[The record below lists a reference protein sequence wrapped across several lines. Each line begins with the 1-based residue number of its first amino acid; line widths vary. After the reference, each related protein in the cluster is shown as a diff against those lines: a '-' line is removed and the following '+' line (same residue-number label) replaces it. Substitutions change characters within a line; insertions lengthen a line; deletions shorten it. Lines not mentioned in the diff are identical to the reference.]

1 MASPILLFI
10 SIIFFLII
18 IHRLFQ
24 RLRYNLPPGPRPW
37 PIIGNLDKLNPV
49 HKRQRFAE
57 WSKTYGPIISVWF
70 GSTLNV
76 VISNSE
82 LAKQGLKDNDQRLA
96 DRYRN
101 RRLTLS
107 FKNGQDLVWADY
119 GSHYVKV
126 SKVCTLELFSP
137 KSIEALRPI
146 REDEVRNMIESIYKD
161 LNNPDHQNYGGGGGR
176 GLVLRKY
183 LGSVAFNNITRMVF
197 GKKFV
202 SKQGVMDEQGLEF
215 KAVLAN
221 EYMLGASL
229 GLVEHIWW
237 LNWMSW
243 LGNDVTL
250 SEILARKDRLTRSII
265 EEHKAKG
272 MKKNNNGGG
281 GGKPHFVDALL
292 GLQEKYEFSEDTII
306 LYQRLRYNLTPGP
319 RPWPI
324 LGNLDKLNPVLKRQ
338 RFAEWSKTYGPIISV
353 WFGSTLNVVISN
365 SELAKQGLKD
375 NDQQLADRYRNR
387 TLALIFKN
395 GQDLIWA
402 DYGSHYVKVRK
413 VCTLELFSPKSIEA
427 LRPIREDEVRAMI
440 ESIYKDLNNNYGGG
454 GGGLV
459 LRKYLG
465 SVAFNNITRLV
476 FGKKFVSKQGVID
489 EQGLEFKAVL
499 ANEFMLGASLGLVE
513 HIWWLNWMSRLGN
526 DLAVSEILAR
536 KDRLTRA
543 IMEEHKAKN
552 MKKINGGVKQ
562 HFVDALLGLQEKYEL
577 SEETIMLL
585 LWNMTTAGMDT
596 VAITVEWA
604 MAELVKNPKAQQE
617 MDRVIGLD
625 RVMIESD
632 ISDLPY
638 LQCRRICPAAQL
650 AVNLVTLMI
659 GHKLHHFKWKQPEA
673 VRSEEIDMSESPGLV
688 CYMLTPL
695 QAVPTPRL
703 PAHLHEFETWD

>member
-18 IHRLFQ
+18 IHRLYQ

-49 HKRQRFAE
+49 HKRHRFAE
-57 WSKTYGPIISVWF
+57 WSRTYGPIISVWF
-70 GSTLNV
+70 GSTLHV

-82 LAKQGLKDNDQRLA
+82 LAKQGLKDNDQQLA

-101 RRLTLS
+101 RGLTVS

-126 SKVCTLELFSP
+126 RKVCTLELFSP

-161 LNNPDHQNYGGGGGR
+161 LSNNYGGGG

-229 GLVEHIWW
+229 GLLEHIWW

-243 LGNDVTL
+243 PGNDVTL
-250 SEILARKDRLTRSII
+250 SEILARKDRLTRAII
-265 EEHKAKG
+265 EEHKAKS
-272 MKKNNNGGG
+272 MEKNNNGGG
-281 GGKPHFVDALL
+281 GVKLHFVDALL
-292 GLQEKYEFSEDTII
+292 GLQEKYELSRRICPGAQLGVNLVTSMIGHMLHHFEWTQPETVRLDEIDMSESPGLACYMLTPLQAVPTPRLPAHLHKSLNMASPII
-306 LYQRLRYNLTPGP
+306 LFMSIIFFLIIIHRLYQRLRYNLPPGP

-324 LGNLDKLNPVLKRQ
+324 IGNLDKLNPVHERQ
-338 RFAEWSKTYGPIISV
+338 RFAEWSNTYGPIISV

-440 ESIYKDLNNNYGGG
+440 ESIYKGLNNNYGGA
-454 GGGLV
+454 GGLV
-459 LRKYLG
+459 MRKYLG
-465 SVAFNNITRLV
+465 SVVFNNITRLV
-476 FGKKFVSKQGVID
+476 FGKKFVSKQGVMD
-489 EQGLEFKAVL
+489 EQGLKFNAVL
-499 ANEFMLGASLGLVE
+499 ANEFILGASLSLVE
-513 HIWWLNWMSRLGN
+513 HIWWLNWMSWLGN
-526 DLAVSEILAR
+526 DVTLSEILAC

-543 IMEEHKAKN
+543 IIEEHKAKSMEKN
-552 MKKINGGVKQ
+552 INGSGVKP
-562 HFVDALLGLQEKYEL
+562 HFVDALLGLQEKYKLTED
-577 SEETIMLL
+577 TIMLL
-585 LWNMTTAGMDT
+585 LWNMITAGMDT
-596 VAITVEWA
+596 VAITAEWA
-604 MAELVKNPKAQQE
+604 MAELVKNPKAQQK
-617 MDRVIGLD
+617 
-625 RVMIESD
+625 
-632 ISDLPY
+632 
-638 LQCRRICPAAQL
+638 AQ
-650 AVNLVTLMI
+650 
-659 GHKLHHFKWKQPEA
+659 
-673 VRSEEIDMSESPGLV
+673 
-688 CYMLTPL
+688 
-695 QAVPTPRL
+695 
-703 PAHLHEFETWD
+703 

>member
-18 IHRLFQ
+18 IHRLYQ

-57 WSKTYGPIISVWF
+57 WSNTYGPIISVWF

-146 REDEVRNMIESIYKD
+146 REDEVRAMIESIYKD
-161 LNNPDHQNYGGGGGR
+161 LNNNYGGGGG

-250 SEILARKDRLTRSII
+250 SEILARKDRLTRAII
-265 EEHKAKG
+265 EEHKAKS

-281 GGKPHFVDALL
+281 GVKPHFVDALL
-292 GLQEKYEFSEDTII
+292 GLQEKYEFSEDTI
-306 LYQRLRYNLTPGP
+306 
-319 RPWPI
+319 
-324 LGNLDKLNPVLKRQ
+324 
-338 RFAEWSKTYGPIISV
+338 
-353 WFGSTLNVVISN
+353 
-365 SELAKQGLKD
+365 
-375 NDQQLADRYRNR
+375 
-387 TLALIFKN
+387 
-395 GQDLIWA
+395 
-402 DYGSHYVKVRK
+402 
-413 VCTLELFSPKSIEA
+413 
-427 LRPIREDEVRAMI
+427 
-440 ESIYKDLNNNYGGG
+440 
-454 GGGLV
+454 
-459 LRKYLG
+459 
-465 SVAFNNITRLV
+465 
-476 FGKKFVSKQGVID
+476 
-489 EQGLEFKAVL
+489 
-499 ANEFMLGASLGLVE
+499 
-513 HIWWLNWMSRLGN
+513 
-526 DLAVSEILAR
+526 
-536 KDRLTRA
+536 
-543 IMEEHKAKN
+543 
-552 MKKINGGVKQ
+552 
-562 HFVDALLGLQEKYEL
+562 
-577 SEETIMLL
+577 MLL
-585 LWNMTTAGMDT
+585 LWNMITAGMDT
-596 VAITVEWA
+596 VAIIAEWA
-604 MAELVKNPKAQQE
+604 MAELIKNPKAQQKAQQE
-617 MDRVIGLD
+617 LDRVIGLD
-625 RVMIESD
+625 GRVMNESD
-632 ISDLPY
+632 ISNLPY
-638 LQCRRICPAAQL
+638 LQCIVKEAMRLHPSTPLMLPHRANSHIKIGGYDIPKGTVVHFNIWAIARDPSIWDDPLEFKPERFVHNNVDIKGRQDFRMLPFGAGRRICPGAQL
-650 AVNLVTLMI
+650 GVNLVTSMI
-659 GHKLHHFKWKQPEA
+659 GHMLHHFEWTQPEA
-673 VRSEEIDMSESPGLV
+673 VRLDEIDMSESPGLA

-703 PAHLHEFETWD
+703 PAHLHKCETWDC